1 MQRGAVPVDL
11 VRAARIVVDSVARN
25 IANDGS
31 GVYSA
36 LLASQLYETIK
47 SELAR
52 TPRQAAATVG
62 VLSAALDQCRHAAV
76 HVDSPDLMEGS
87 RLAVRAMIDW
97 ITDDR
102 GLSAD
107 DAYLLCSITG
117 DLHIVE
123 VVDAGVW
130 NVAMSM
136 PLPVFGD

>member
-1 MQRGAVPVDL
+1 MAMQRGAVPVDL

-76 HVDSPDLMEGS
+76 HVDSPDLMEGEL
-87 RLAVRAMIDW
+87 RAAVETLERGMQAGATARTASTPRFQVIEG
-97 ITDDR
+97 
-102 GLSAD
+102 GLSA
-107 DAYLLCSITG
+107 AS
-117 DLHIVE
+117 
-123 VVDAGVW
+123 
-130 NVAMSM
+130 SR
-136 PLPVFGD
+136 